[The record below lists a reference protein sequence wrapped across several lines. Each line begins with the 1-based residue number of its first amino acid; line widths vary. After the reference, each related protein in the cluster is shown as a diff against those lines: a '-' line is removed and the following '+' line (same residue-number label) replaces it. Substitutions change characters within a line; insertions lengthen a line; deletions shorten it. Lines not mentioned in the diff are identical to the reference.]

1 MRILTI
7 SEVYPSPEQ
16 PQYGVFIKQQVDEL
30 KKLGNDVDV
39 LRPMRG
45 SRNGQMEQASWADT
59 TVYSMEYRV
68 IRYELFLKQA
78 AHAFYTQLKRLVKQN
93 NYDVL
98 AVHIT
103 SDTVL
108 KIATDIG
115 RELKIAVVAHYHGLN
130 VWREY
135 VSRHRTREGF
145 FARRRA
151 KMLKETQAIVGVS
164 DKVCKVV
171 RERITDVPVYTVYN
185 GVETELFYP
194 QEEKEDAFTII
205 GVGNLIPIKGFRFLI
220 DAFAQIYQD
229 DPSARLSIIGDGI
242 ERTALEAQVR
252 SLGLDGAV
260 TFFGK
265 LPYEQVAERMRR
277 SHLFVL
283 PSYYEALGC
292 VYLEAMACGLPT
304 IGVRGLGIDEII
316 RDGENGLLVEPQ
328 DVDSLYSAI
337 QAVMNDREMARRLSA
352 NGRDS
357 ALRYTWRASAEA
369 LDQIYQETVAR

>member
-39 LRPMRG
+39 LRPVRG
-45 SRNGQMEQASWADT
+45 RRNGQMAQASWADT

-68 IRYELFLKQA
+68 IRYELLLKQA
-78 AHAFYTQLKRLVKQN
+78 AHAFYAQLKQLVKQN
-93 NYDVL
+93 GYDVL

-103 SDTVL
+103 SDAVL
-108 KIATDIG
+108 KIATEIG

-135 VSRHRTREGF
+135 VSRHRIREGAY
-145 FARRRA
+145 ARRRA
-151 KMLKETQAIVGVS
+151 GILKHTQAIVGVS
-164 DKVCKVV
+164 DKVCEVV
-171 RERITDVPVYTVYN
+171 RERIADVPVFTVYN

-194 QEEKEDAFTII
+194 QEEKAEAFTVV

-220 DAFAQIYQD
+220 DAFAKIYQHH
-229 DPSARLSIIGDGI
+229 PSARLSIIGDGV
-242 ERTALEAQVR
+242 ERTALEARVR
-252 SLGLDGAV
+252 ELGLDGAV

-265 LPYEQVAERMRR
+265 LPYEQVAEHMRR
-277 SHLFVL
+277 AHLFAL

-304 IGVRGLGIDEII
+304 VGVRGLGIDEII
-316 RDGENGLLVEPQ
+316 RDGENGLLIKPQ
-328 DVDSLYSAI
+328 DVDSLCGAI
-337 QAVMNDREMARRLSA
+337 QAVMNDCELACRLSV

-369 LDQIYQETVAR
+369 LHQIYQETVAR

>member
-45 SRNGQMEQASWADT
+45 SRNAQMEQASWADT

-135 VSRHRTREGF
+135 VSRHRTREGVY
-145 FARRRA
+145 ARRRA

-164 DKVCKVV
+164 DKVCEVV

-194 QEEKEDAFTII
+194 QGEKAEAFTIV

-220 DAFAQIYQD
+220 DAFAKIYQD
-229 DPSARLSIIGDGI
+229 NPCAHLSIIGDGV

-328 DVDSLYSAI
+328 DVDSLYGAI
-337 QAVMNDREMARRLSA
+337 KAILE
-352 NGRDS
+352 NG
-357 ALRYTWRASAEA
+357 ALAEKIGQSGCATALNYTWRASAEM
-369 LDQIYQETVAR
+369 LNRVYRSIVK

>member
-30 KKLGNDVDV
+30 KKLGNNVDV

-45 SRNGQMEQASWADT
+45 SRNGQMAQASWADT

-78 AHAFYTQLKRLVKQN
+78 AHAFYAQLKQLVKQN

-103 SDTVL
+103 GDAVL
-108 KIATDIG
+108 KVAVDIG
-115 RELKIAVVAHYHGLN
+115 RELGVAVVAHYHGLN

-135 VSRHRTREGF
+135 VSRHRTREGIY
-145 FARRRA
+145 AHRRA
-151 KMLKETQAIVGVS
+151 GILKHTQAIVGVS
-164 DKVCKVV
+164 DKVCEVV

-194 QEEKEDAFTII
+194 QEEKEDTFTII

-220 DAFAQIYQD
+220 DAFAKIYQD
-229 DPSARLSIIGDGI
+229 NPCAHLSIIGDGV

-252 SLGLDGAV
+252 SLGLDSAV

-265 LPYEQVAERMRR
+265 LPYEQVAEHMRR

-304 IGVRGLGIDEII
+304 IGVKGLGIDEII

-328 DVDSLYSAI
+328 DVDSLYGAI
-337 QAVMNDREMARRLSA
+337 KAILENGALAEKIGQSGRAR
-352 NGRDS
+352 
-357 ALRYTWRASAEA
+357 ALNYTWRASAEM
-369 LDQIYQETVAR
+369 LNRVYRSIVK